1 MIEIAERS
9 GVKRRAIYQKHFKNS
24 KEIVVY
30 LRQLTNTK
38 IFDLFQKYAPLPE
51 RILLI
56 ILRIIY
62 FPYIKN
68 RNSSAVSIQQQL
80 TLSGVLI
87 FAILIWNES
96 AKITTQRVSGTTFR
110 IRL

>member
-24 KEIVVY
+24 KEIVAY
-30 LRQLTNTK
+30 LRQLTNTQ

-56 ILRIIY
+56 ILRIVY
-62 FPYIKN
+62 FPYIKKQKFIRYFYTTAIDPGWRSYI
-68 RNSSAVSIQQQL
+68 RN
-80 TLSGVLI
+80 TY
-87 FAILIWNES
+87 
-96 AKITTQRVSGTTFR
+96 KRVSGTTFR